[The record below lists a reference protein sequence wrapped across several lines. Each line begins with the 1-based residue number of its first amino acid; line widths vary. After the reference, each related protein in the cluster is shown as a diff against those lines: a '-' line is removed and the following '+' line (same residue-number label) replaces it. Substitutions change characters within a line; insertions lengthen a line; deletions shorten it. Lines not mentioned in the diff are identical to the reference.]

1 MNILSFFQ
9 NISFWIYRILS
20 IILINSYKLIYNTF
34 SGINIP
40 PAIIDSLPL
49 YFLLGF
55 LAIILIIFIYIKI
68 AYPFWSTQPVYHTY
82 DFWVS
87 YYRTPYIIQNSYP
100 SRTLFCK
107 FDRIKTID
115 YLDLSDIQKKE
126 IVNLIQSY
134 SIPEETAIHMFHL
147 GNLDSYMTGHSE
159 KSLVSLYYE
168 DTFIPLPKTLVN
180 NPLVT
185 DTTLI
190 DIIQKPIG
198 CICSRTVDIWISDK
212 KIVAYYFDFITVN
225 REKLDISRYLI
236 QTHEYN
242 QRRLSLDEAFSIR
255 KGIKDNP
262 NKNQSTDNKDAIQ
275 ISIFK
280 KESGNSPGI
289 VPLVS
294 YESGMWYILNERI
307 RRLPPHFILVPIH
320 RRNIQLLIDFLE
332 KVRNKYTIFGIP
344 ELTNLSELIH
354 TGILKVYIIQKGQ
367 EIYSAYFFRDSRTEY
382 EEKGALLILC
392 GSIKN
397 TNSADL
403 FYMGFLRALRDILK
417 NNPIFKIIMIESIS
431 NKLIYEKYKSENNE
445 FLGENPSGYYLYNYI
460 YPGQPFQSESCFL
473 VF

>member
-1 MNILSFFQ
+1 
-9 NISFWIYRILS
+9 
-20 IILINSYKLIYNTF
+20 
-34 SGINIP
+34 
-40 PAIIDSLPL
+40 
-49 YFLLGF
+49 
-55 LAIILIIFIYIKI
+55 
-68 AYPFWSTQPVYHTY
+68 
-82 DFWVS
+82 
-87 YYRTPYIIQNSYP
+87 
-100 SRTLFCK
+100 
-107 FDRIKTID
+107 
-115 YLDLSDIQKKE
+115 
-126 IVNLIQSY
+126 
-134 SIPEETAIHMFHL
+134 
-147 GNLDSYMTGHSE
+147 MTGHSV

-168 DTFIPLPKTLVN
+168 DAFTPLPKTLVN

-190 DIIQKPIG
+190 DIIQKPVG

-212 KIVAYYFDFITVN
+212 KLVAYYFDFITVN
-225 REKLDISRYLI
+225 REKPDISRYLI

-242 QRRLSLDEAFSIR
+242 QRRLSLNEEKS
-255 KGIKDNP
+255 KNSTV
-262 NKNQSTDNKDAIQ
+262 NKNVNNTESGAIQ

-280 KESGNSPGI
+280 KESGSSPGI

-294 YESGMWYILNERI
+294 YESGMWYILNEKI

-332 KVRNKYTIFGIP
+332 KVRNKYIIFGIP

-403 FYMGFLRALRDILK
+403 FYMGFLRTLRDILK

-431 NKLIYEKYKSENNE
+431 NKPIYEKYKRENNE

-460 YPGQPFQSESCFL
+460 YPGQPFQSESCFIVL
-473 VF
+473 

>member
-1 MNILSFFQ
+1 
-9 NISFWIYRILS
+9 
-20 IILINSYKLIYNTF
+20 
-34 SGINIP
+34 
-40 PAIIDSLPL
+40 
-49 YFLLGF
+49 
-55 LAIILIIFIYIKI
+55 
-68 AYPFWSTQPVYHTY
+68 
-82 DFWVS
+82 
-87 YYRTPYIIQNSYP
+87 
-100 SRTLFCK
+100 
-107 FDRIKTID
+107 
-115 YLDLSDIQKKE
+115 
-126 IVNLIQSY
+126 
-134 SIPEETAIHMFHL
+134 
-147 GNLDSYMTGHSE
+147 MTGHSA

-168 DTFIPLPKTLVN
+168 DAFIPLPKTLVN

-212 KIVAYYFDFITVN
+212 KLVAYYFDFITVN
-225 REKLDISRYLI
+225 REKPDISRYLI
-236 QTHEYN
+236 QTQEYN
-242 QRRLSLDEAFSIR
+242 QRRLSLDEEKS
-255 KGIKDNP
+255 KNSSL
-262 NKNQSTDNKDAIQ
+262 NKNQSNNNTESGAIQ

-280 KESGNSPGI
+280 KESGSSPGI

-294 YESGMWYILNERI
+294 YESGMWYILNEKI
-307 RRLPPHFILVPIH
+307 RRLPPHFILVQIH

-397 TNSADL
+397 TNFADL

-431 NKLIYEKYKSENNE
+431 NKVIYEKYKRANNG

-460 YPGQPFQSESCFL
+460 YPGQPLQSESCFL